1 MTDSVRPLIIASDTD
16 SRDVAFGEENII
28 TSSLNNTSLSEPVEF
43 TKFEKSVNDYILLN
57 LGAPVIRVELVP
69 QQIKAIIDQSVTKFS
84 YHAPSWTSHFYT
96 FRTAAGRN
104 LYELPKHVLDN
115 LTYVVY
121 KKSLLSI
128 QAQAGT
134 LEFDFFIKYF
144 QDNFL
149 FSDFEVGDFLLMQMH
164 LEQIRKVLGQEG
176 TWDIVNNK
184 YLQLY
189 PVPTEY
195 DQVIVEY
202 RALDSDTIHPSYK
215 NWIQQYAL
223 ALAKILLGRIR
234 GKYKILPSPGG
245 GASLDGA
252 ELSQE
257 GAREKENLE
266 ERLLD
271 EFEDPPMWST
281 F

>member
-1 MTDSVRPLIIASDTD
+1 MVESIRPIKIASDTD
-16 SRDVAFGEENII
+16 VQKVAFGDENII
-28 TSSLNNTSLSEPVEF
+28 TSGLNQTLLSEPIQL
-43 TKFEKSVNDYILLN
+43 TKFEQTINDYALLN

-69 QQIKAIIDQSVTKFS
+69 QQMKTLIDQAITRFS
-84 YHAPSWTSHFYT
+84 YYAPSWTTHFYV
-96 FRTAAGRN
+96 FRTAAGHN
-104 LYELPKHVLDN
+104 LYELPRHVLDN
-115 LTYVVY
+115 LTYVYY

-128 QAQAGT
+128 QSQAGT

-149 FSDFEVGDFLLMQMH
+149 FSDFDAGEFMLMQMH

-184 YLQLY
+184 YLQLS

-195 DQVIVEY
+195 DQAIVEY
-202 RALDSDTIHPSYK
+202 RALDSDTIHPAYR
-215 NWIQQYAL
+215 NWIQQYTL

-234 GKYKILPSPGG
+234 SKYKVLPSPGG

-252 ELSQE
+252 ELIQE
-257 GAREKENLE
+257 GIAEKELLE
-266 ERLLD
+266 EKLRD
-271 EFEDPPMWST
+271 EYEDPPLFST